1 LKRHIEAFSRLV
13 FMGTPSFA
21 VPALEALLAHGYPVL
36 TVVTQPDRP
45 KGRGRK
51 MTPPAVKEAAMRHG
65 LEILQPEKASSPD
78 FCEAMRA
85 RNPDLLVVLAFGQ
98 ILKRPLLQ
106 IPAWGALN
114 IHASLLPKYRGA
126 APLQWAILN
135 QEKVTGLTA
144 MRMDEGVDT
153 GPILQRKEVAIRPDE
168 TYGQL
173 QDRLADLAG
182 GFLVETLKALSEG
195 RVEEEGQDHAV
206 ATVAPKIE
214 RDMGLIRWEEAA
226 GRISALIRA
235 LDPWPGAFTTIKGRA
250 VKVFSARMVDEDGP
264 GTVPGRVMDVS
275 DGGILL
281 ETGRGVLEIGV
292 LQLQGKKRLP
302 AREFIKG
309 FSIPPGTVF
318 GV

>member
-1 LKRHIEAFSRLV
+1 MNPFSRLV

-21 VPALEALLAHGYPVL
+21 VPALKALLDRGYNVVA
-36 TVVTQPDRP
+36 VVTQPDRP

-51 MTPPAVKEAAMRHG
+51 LTPPPVKEVALQHG

-78 FCEAMRA
+78 FCDAMRA

-98 ILKRPLLQ
+98 ILRKPLLQ

-126 APLQWAILN
+126 APIQWAILN
-135 QEKVTGLTA
+135 QERVTGLTA

-153 GPILQRKEVAIRPDE
+153 GPILSHKEVAVLSDE
-168 TYGQL
+168 TYGHL

-182 GFLVETLKALSEG
+182 AFLIETLKALSEG
-195 RVEEEGQDHAV
+195 RVEEMGQDHTL
-206 ATVAPKIE
+206 ATTAPKIE
-214 RDMGLIRWEEAA
+214 RQMGLIGWEEAA

-235 LDPWPGAFTTIKGRA
+235 LDPWPGAFTTIKGRE
-250 VKVFSARMVDEDGP
+250 VKVFSARVLREDGL
-264 GTVPGRVMDVS
+264 GTVPGRVMGVS
-275 DGGILL
+275 DRGICL
-281 ETGRGVLEIGV
+281 ETGRGMIEIGV
-292 LQLQGKKRLP
+292 LQLQGKKRLL

-309 FSIPPGTVF
+309 FSVPPGTVF
-318 GV
+318 GD